1 MAGAKLG
8 RVLMGIVLVL
18 VILSFLLG
26 SLPSAGLR

>member
-1 MAGAKLG
+1 MAGAKIG

-26 SLPSAGLR
+26 SLPAVGLR